1 MAVLPSPES
10 RLKLT
15 FDYWSQGCTVVG
27 NPTLQSIGEKYG
39 KSSAQV
45 AIAWLAQRGIIVIP
59 KSVTAA
65 RIAQNREVGFEL
77 SAEDM
82 AAVSA
87 LNKDF
92 RNGILHCTQPC
103 ASDRMQRPVPHTR
116 MLSWT
121 LFVQDGGARRS
132 SAKVRCSP
140 ETCCTHI
147 TLSRQTCR
155 SESQS

>member
-1 MAVLPSPES
+1 M
-10 RLKLT
+10 
-15 FDYWSQGCTVVG
+15 G
-27 NPTLQSIGEKYG
+27 NPTLQTIGEKYG

-82 AAVSA
+82 AAVSS

-92 RNGILHCTQPC
+92 RNGWGGPKVERDGEMQPRDLLHPHYPFKP
-103 ASDRMQRPVPHTR
+103 DVP
-116 MLSWT
+116 
-121 LFVQDGGARRS
+121 F
-132 SAKVRCSP
+132 
-140 ETCCTHI
+140 
-147 TLSRQTCR
+147 
-155 SESQS
+155 

>member
-1 MAVLPSPES
+1 MGPFLLY
-10 RLKLT
+10 RLTGSAHRIRRLR
-15 FDYWSQGCTVVG
+15 
-27 NPTLQSIGEKYG
+27 YG

-92 RNGILHCTQPC
+92 RNGEPSYHTHSLCLSLHPLSLALCLSL
-103 ASDRMQRPVPHTR
+103 SDRLTPPAGWGGPKVEREGGLQPRDLLHPLYPFKPDVP
-116 MLSWT
+116 
-121 LFVQDGGARRS
+121 F
-132 SAKVRCSP
+132 
-140 ETCCTHI
+140 
-147 TLSRQTCR
+147 
-155 SESQS
+155 

>member
-1 MAVLPSPES
+1 MVSALKILNLSTGIPNCWHHLELNGPISSLPLTGGSAHRIR
-10 RLKLT
+10 RLR
-15 FDYWSQGCTVVG
+15 
-27 NPTLQSIGEKYG
+27 YG

-92 RNGILHCTQPC
+92 RNGEPSYRT
-103 ASDRMQRPVPHTR
+103 HTLCLPLLTR
-116 MLSWT
+116 SPSLLLLS
-121 LFVQDGGARRS
+121 
-132 SAKVRCSP
+132 
-140 ETCCTHI
+140 
-147 TLSRQTCR
+147 LSL
-155 SESQS
+155 